1 MNSIVG
7 YPTYAYFSS
16 WVEGGGHGIPHMFC
30 GFSMSQMF
38 SPDDPLFF
46 LHHCNVDR
54 LYTCWKDCHG
64 YENVRSSVLGDAQY
78 YNTRPSVPAYGKTGE
93 IPYSWDG
100 IETQVLPKIG
110 GRWPSPVQL
119 WSHGED
125 GAGFD
130 EINYRYGKDQM
141 VRAYGK
147 TCPDKIWTLVD
158 VGFVPTKKRDDSLHP
173 RMGPIVDEFE
183 AKLDSGKTHL
193 EALHEMAMYEC
204 ENAPK
209 NEIGPQLQ
217 EWIKM
222 MGLKPEQFDS
232 ICDKPSLRMNQIQ
245 GEDNQGTSVSGSVVP
260 LWLIIVASV
269 GSALVII
276 VVITIVIIFVM
287 KRKQSEVEQ
296 MEGYY
301 QIM

>member
-1 MNSIVG
+1 MNEIVTR
-7 YPTYAYFSS
+7 PTFYSFAY
-16 WVEGGGHGIPHMFC
+16 WLEAGGHGTPHLFC

-64 YENVRSSVLGDAQY
+64 YENVRSSALTDNQY
-78 YNTRPSVPAYGKTGE
+78 YNNRGSGFDKTNQITYG
-93 IPYSWDG
+93 WDSY
-100 IETQVLPKIG
+100 ETQVLPKTG
-110 GRWPSPVQL
+110 GSWPTPVQL

-125 GAGFD
+125 GAGYD
-130 EINYRYGKDQM
+130 GMNYQYGKDSC
-141 VRAYGK
+141 VRGYGK
-147 TCPDKIWTLVD
+147 TCPDKTFTLVD
-158 VGFVPTKKRDDSLHP
+158 AGYIPTKKRDDSLHP
-173 RMGPIVDEFE
+173 RMGPIVDSFE
-183 AKLDSGKTHL
+183 AKLDEGKTHL

-232 ICDKPSLRMNQIQ
+232 ICDKPSDRMNQIQ
-245 GEDNQGTSVSGSVVP
+245 GEENHSSDLTASVVP

-269 GSALVII
+269 GSALILI
-276 VVITIVIIFVM
+276 VVVTIVIIFVM
-287 KRKQSEVEQ
+287 KRKQSKEQ
-296 MEGYY
+296 SNGSYRQM
-301 QIM
+301 